1 MKNLLLLFP
10 FLFLLLS
17 SAVNGA
23 HNITHILEKHPGFS
37 TFNHYLTVTHLADEI
52 NRRQTITVLAI
63 DNGAMNTLLDKHLTL
78 PTLKNVLSLHVLVDY
93 FGAKKLHQI
102 NNSTT
107 LVSSMFQATGAAAGT
122 SGYVNITNLKG
133 GKVGFAAEDNDGAL
147 HSFFVKSLQEF
158 PYYISVLQISNPI
171 SSADAEAPTAAPSAI
186 DLISIM
192 SKQGCKAFADILRGS
207 KALPAFQESIDGGL
221 TVFCPT
227 DSAVNG
233 FAPKY
238 KNLTDSQKV
247 SLLLYHGVPL
257 YESLQMLKSGNGPMN
272 TLATEGANKYDFTV
286 QTEGEDVSLKTKVNT
301 VSIIGTLIDQDPFV
315 AYKINKVLMPR
326 ELFKASDVVD
336 DAPAESPKPAKK
348 KGKKGAQDSTAAD
361 APADGPSSESDDQ
374 KAADEDSNNGVSLLH
389 GGVRLVSAA
398 LFCVSVG
405 FLVLWEYHNTIMVK
419 SHGVSVVYSCGQP
432 SFQRFFLFFLFFL
445 YMWSK

>member
-63 DNGAMNTLLDKHLTL
+63 DNGAMNSLLDKHLSL

-93 FGAKKLHQI
+93 FGTKKLHQI

-133 GKVGFAAEDNDGAL
+133 GKVGFAAEDNDGSL

-192 SKQGCKAFADILRGS
+192 SKQGCKSFADLLRGS
-207 KALPAFQESIDGGL
+207 KALPAFKESIDGGL

-227 DSAVNG
+227 DSAVDG

-238 KNLTDSQKV
+238 KNLTESQKV
-247 SLLLYHGVPL
+247 SLLLFHGVPL
-257 YESLQMLKSGNGPMN
+257 YESLQMLKSSNGLMN

-286 QTEGEDVSLKTKVNT
+286 QTDGEDVSLKTKVNT

-326 ELFKASDVVD
+326 ELFKASDVD
-336 DAPAESPKPAKK
+336 DDEAPAESPKPSKK
-348 KGKKGAQDSTAAD
+348 KGKKGVQDSAAD
-361 APADGPSSESDDQ
+361 APADGPSSDSEDQ
-374 KAADEDSNNGVSLLH
+374 KAADEDSNNVSGLH
-389 GGVRLVSAA
+389 DGVRLVSAA
-398 LFCVSVG
+398 LFSVLIG
-405 FLVLWEYHNTIMVK
+405 FLVL
-419 SHGVSVVYSCGQP
+419 
-432 SFQRFFLFFLFFL
+432 
-445 YMWSK
+445 